1 MYQKRDTKSWATS
14 FLLEIESVRSASY
27 LEVVRLISSE
37 MAIKMSR
44 TDQVSQN
51 TIAPRSASL
60 VTGCR

>member
-27 LEVVRLISSE
+27 LEVVGLISSE

-51 TIAPRSASL
+51 TIAPRSALL
-60 VTGCR
+60 VTSCR